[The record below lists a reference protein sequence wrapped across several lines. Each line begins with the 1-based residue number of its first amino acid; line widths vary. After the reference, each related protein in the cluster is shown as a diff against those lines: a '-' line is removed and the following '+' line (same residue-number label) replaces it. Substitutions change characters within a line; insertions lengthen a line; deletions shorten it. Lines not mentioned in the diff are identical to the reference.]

1 MAEEKAAAAAS
12 PNRTNALL
20 AWIFAPIT
28 SFIFMNDEDEFTRRC
43 AKHSMYFGVADVVIQ
58 IALWVGGT
66 ILAFIVVGV
75 CCYVVAGVWG
85 LVSLAVRI
93 MGAVKANNGE
103 LFEVPVLKDMV
114 KE

>member
-1 MAEEKAAAAAS
+1 MAEEKQAAAS

-20 AWIFAPIT
+20 TWIFAPIT

-43 AKHSMYFGVADVVIQ
+43 AKHSMYFGVAMIVLHVGMWILGTVGSIIIIGSVCFCVDAV
-58 IALWVGGT
+58 LW
-66 ILAFIVVGV
+66 
-75 CCYVVAGVWG
+75 
-85 LVSLAVRI
+85 LVDLVVRI

-103 LFEVPVLKDMV
+103 LFEVPIISGMV